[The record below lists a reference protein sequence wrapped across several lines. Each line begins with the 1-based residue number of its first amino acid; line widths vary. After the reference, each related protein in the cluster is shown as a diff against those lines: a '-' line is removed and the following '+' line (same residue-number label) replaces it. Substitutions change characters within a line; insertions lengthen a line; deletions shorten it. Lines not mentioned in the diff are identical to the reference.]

1 MSNQPENEMQQSE
14 TITPQELREALLS
27 ELEAS
32 KQAIAELNDEQLEE
46 IAGGAI
52 GTVYHA
58 PTISWAPKPN
68 KTFTRSDAFKVTSP
82 KLTRL
87 NALKEDLLSFRL
99 G

>member
-32 KQAIAELNDEQLEE
+32 KQAIAELSDEQLEE

-58 PTISWAPKPN
+58 PTISWTPPKPN

-82 KLTRL
+82 LTRL
-87 NALKEDLLSFRL
+87 NAFKKDLLSFRL
-99 G
+99 N